1 MVFYALHDPNNINT
15 KRIQH
20 IIDAI
25 LIDSSLNPLSNIATN
40 MNTKRINPTI
50 RQYLIIFLYHIQNY
64 CLYEYF
70 KIILSNIA
78 FGRFSVLYD

>member
-40 MNTKRINPTI
+40 IKTKRISPAI
-50 RQYLIIFLYHIQNY
+50 IEYLVIFLYHNQTIVY
-64 CLYEYF
+64 T
-70 KIILSNIA
+70 NI
-78 FGRFSVLYD
+78 